1 MDLGTPPK
9 ENERVSEHEIILP
22 EGWPIP
28 QGYSN
33 GVVAPAGS
41 RALHVAGMIAW
52 DTERE
57 LVGAGDFAAQ
67 FAQALDNV
75 IAVVR
80 AAGGEVA
87 HVASMT
93 VYVTDKRQYLDA
105 LQAVGATWT
114 GRCGKHFPAMALVEV
129 ADLLE
134 EGALVELSAVA
145 YLP

>member
-1 MDLGTPPK
+1 MDLGTPPI
-9 ENERVSEHEIILP
+9 ENEGVSEHEIIQP
-22 EGWPIP
+22 EGWPRP
-28 QGYSN
+28 VGYSN

-41 RALHVAGMIAW
+41 RALHVAGQVAW

-57 LVGAGDFAAQ
+57 IVGAGDFAVQ

-80 AAGGEVA
+80 AAGGEAA
-87 HVASMT
+87 HIASMT

-105 LQAVGATWT
+105 LAAIGAAWT
-114 GRCGKHFPAMALVEV
+114 SRCGKHYPAMALVEV

-134 EGALVELSAVA
+134 EGALIEISAVA
-145 YLP
+145 HLP

>member
-1 MDLGTPPK
+1 MDLDLLRG
-9 ENERVSEHEIILP
+9 ENELVSELEIVLP
-22 EGWPIP
+22 EGWPRP
-28 QGYSN
+28 AGYSN

-41 RALHVAGMIAW
+41 RALHVAGQVAW
-52 DTERE
+52 DAERQ

-80 AAGGEVA
+80 AAGGEAA
-87 HVASMT
+87 HIASMT

-105 LQAVGATWT
+105 LGAVGATWT
-114 GRCGKHFPAMALVEV
+114 SRCGKHFPAMALVQV

-134 EGALVELSAVA
+134 EGALVELAAVA
-145 YLP
+145 HLP